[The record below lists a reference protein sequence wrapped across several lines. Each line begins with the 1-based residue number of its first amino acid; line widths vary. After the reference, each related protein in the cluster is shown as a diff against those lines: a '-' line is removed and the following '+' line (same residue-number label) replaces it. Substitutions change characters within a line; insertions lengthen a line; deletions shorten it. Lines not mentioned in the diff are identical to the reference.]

1 MSNYVNFGGIRV
13 DTSQFDLNDHSSR
26 VADVHTANIIL
37 IVVVVSVVSLRLFA
51 RIRYVKRV
59 FTDDSTCIYL
69 FRTPQLTGS
78 LVLIVLAAVF
88 TLALASTCIA
98 GKKSTAY

>member
-1 MSNYVNFGGIRV
+1 M

-59 FTDDSTCIYL
+59 FTDDSTYL
-69 FRTPQLTGS
+69 
-78 LVLIVLAAVF
+78 
-88 TLALASTCIA
+88 
-98 GKKSTAY
+98 